1 MSQRTTTKTPSATPL
16 KTNIKNTKNEFRTRI
31 KRRTRSTR
39 ISSSTTNKSVVK
51 VVTMTSGNGDA
62 PSRATIFWDLDDCLY
77 KNDWTVANL
86 LTERI
91 EEFTVGKLGLKPGY
105 AYDLYKK
112 YGTCL
117 KGMMVEKILDEKSVD
132 EYLLWAHDVPLKSTS
147 GETKN

>member
-1 MSQRTTTKTPSATPL
+1 MS
-16 KTNIKNTKNEFRTRI
+16 
-31 KRRTRSTR
+31 
-39 ISSSTTNKSVVK
+39 
-51 VVTMTSGNGDA
+51 GGDNA
-62 PSRATIFWDLDDCLY
+62 PSRAEKPTIFWDLDDCLY

-132 EYLLWAHDVPLKSTS
+132 EYLLWAHDLSLIHI
-147 GETKN
+147 